1 MATLRRDAL
10 LRAPGT
16 WHLAPLTSASLSRSQ
31 PPEGRVEK
39 PTFLTLGPHC
49 SMAPELVSS
58 GSCKELPPTVAYN
71 NPESFSHSSR
81 GRKSKIKA
89 ALPLEALGE
98 NLPRLFQLLMAAWFP
113 CLWPL
118 SLWSLPLESPPL
130 CVPRASLSLT
140 SYRDAHDDL

>member
-10 LRAPGT
+10 LRTPGT

-71 NPESFSHSSR
+71 NPESFSHSSEA
-81 GRKSKIKA
+81 GSPKS
-89 ALPLEALGE
+89 
-98 NLPRLFQLLMAAWFP
+98 RLH
-113 CLWPL
+113 
-118 SLWSLPLESPPL
+118 SLWRLWERTFL
-130 CVPRASLSLT
+130 ASS
-140 SYRDAHDDL
+140 SF